1 MKERPMTIKN
11 TDAQIASALQAVAK
25 RESVTDIFFVAC
37 GGSYAHM
44 LPNQYTVER
53 EANQING
60 IALNA
65 AEFKARAPK
74 RLGKTSVVILC
85 SHSGT
90 TPETVEAA
98 EIARK
103 SGALT
108 ISLTHDLGSPL
119 DQASEYTIS
128 YTHAPTTI
136 SPAHSAAVLSR
147 LTFGILTVRE
157 GNNKADD
164 LDKALATLPA
174 IVDQAIEDRRAAI
187 AEFAEAHKREAVIY
201 TMASGSN
208 FGVAYSYAICIL
220 QEMQWVHS
228 AAIHAGEYFHG
239 PFEITDFDVPFIQLV
254 GVGPSRSVDERAL
267 SFVEK
272 RSKRVTTLD
281 AKDLGVSKLPQ
292 SVAEYLTP
300 LIFSP
305 VLRVYAEKLGEAKG
319 HPLTVRRYMWK
330 MEY

>member
-1 MKERPMTIKN
+1 MTTGD
-11 TDAQIASALQAVAK
+11 TDVQIARALQAVAA
-25 RESVTDIFFVAC
+25 RESVADIFFVAC

-44 LPNQYTVER
+44 LANQYIVER
-53 EANQING
+53 EASVING
-60 IALNA
+60 AALNA

-98 EIARK
+98 EIARR

-108 ISLTHDLGSPL
+108 ISLTHVLGSPL
-119 DQASEYTIS
+119 DQASEYTVS
-128 YTHAPTTI
+128 YTHAPLTV
-136 SPAHSAAVLSR
+136 SPNHSAAVLSR
-147 LTFGILTVRE
+147 LTFGILKVCE
-157 GNNKADD
+157 GNHKAED
-164 LDKALATLPA
+164 LDKALADLPA
-174 IVDQAIEDRRAAI
+174 VVEQAINDRRDVI

-208 FGVAYSYAICIL
+208 FGVAYSYAICIC
-220 QEMQWVHS
+220 QEMQWIHS

-254 GVGPSRSVDERAL
+254 GVGPSRAIDERAS

-272 RSKRVTTLD
+272 TSKRVTTLD
-281 AKDLGVSKLPQ
+281 AIELGVSAVPE
-292 SVAEYLTP
+292 SVAEYVTP

-305 VLRVYAEKLGEAKG
+305 VLRAYAEKLGEAKG

>member
-1 MKERPMTIKN
+1 MTTQK
-11 TDAQIASALQAVAK
+11 TDAQIAAAVRAVAE

-37 GGSYAHM
+37 GGSYAIM
-44 LPNQYTVER
+44 LPNQYIVER
-53 EANQING
+53 EAEQING

-85 SHSGT
+85 SHSGS

-103 SGALT
+103 AGALT
-108 ISLTHDLGSPL
+108 ISLTHVLGSPL
-119 DQASEYTIS
+119 DQASEYTIP
-128 YTHAPTTI
+128 YTHEPTAI
-136 SPAHSAAVLSR
+136 SSAHSMAVLSR
-147 LTFGILTVRE
+147 LTLGILKARE
-157 GNNKADD
+157 GNKKADD
-164 LDKALATLPA
+164 FDRALAVLPG
-174 IVDQAIEDRRAAI
+174 IVENIINDRRSAI

-208 FGVAYSYAICIL
+208 FGVAYSYAICIF

-254 GVGPSRSVDERAL
+254 GVGPSRSIDERAL

-272 RSKRVTTLD
+272 YSKRVTALD
-281 AKDLGVSKLPQ
+281 ARDLGVSKLPET
-292 SVAEYLTP
+292 VAEYVTP
-300 LIFSP
+300 LIFQT
-305 VLRVYAEKLGEAKG
+305 VLRAYADKLGEAKG

-330 MEY
+330 LEY

>member
-1 MKERPMTIKN
+1 MIAEN
-11 TDAQIASALQAVAK
+11 TDAQIARALRAVAD
-25 RESVTDIFFVAC
+25 RASVTDIFFVAC

-44 LPNQYTVER
+44 MPNQYTVER

-60 IALNA
+60 IVLNA
-65 AEFKARAPK
+65 AEFKARAPR
-74 RLGKTSVVILC
+74 RLGRSSVAILC

-108 ISLTHDLGSPL
+108 ISLTHVLGSPL
-119 DQASEYTIS
+119 DQASEYTVP

-136 SPAHSAAVLSR
+136 SSTHSAAVLSR
-147 LTFGILTVRE
+147 LTFGILKVCE
-157 GNNKADD
+157 GNNKAGD
-164 LDKALATLPA
+164 LDKALAALPT
-174 IVDQAIEDRRAAI
+174 IVDQAIDGRRAAI
-187 AEFAEAHKREAVIY
+187 NEFAEAHKRESVIY
-201 TMASGSN
+201 TMGSGSN
-208 FGVAYSYAICIL
+208 FGVAYSYAICIF
-220 QEMQWVHS
+220 QEMQWIHS

-254 GVGPSRSVDERAL
+254 GVGPSRTIDERAS

-272 RSKRVTTLD
+272 CSKQVTTLD
-281 AKDLGVSKLPQ
+281 ARDLGVSELPE
-292 SVAEYLTP
+292 SVAEHVTP

-305 VLRVYAEKLGEAKG
+305 VLRAYAEKLGEAKG

-330 MEY
+330 MDY

>member
-1 MKERPMTIKN
+1 MTTEN
-11 TDAQIASALQAVAK
+11 TDALIASALRAVAL
-25 RESVTDIFFVAC
+25 RESVTDIYFVAC

-44 LPNQYTVER
+44 LANQYTVDR

-85 SHSGT
+85 SHSGK
-90 TPETVEAA
+90 TPETVGAA

-108 ISLTHDLGSPL
+108 ISLTHFLGSPL
-119 DQASEYTIS
+119 DQASEYTVS
-128 YTHAPTTI
+128 YTHAPLTI
-136 SPAHSAAVLSR
+136 SSAHSAAVLSR
-147 LTFGILTVRE
+147 LTFGILKVRE
-157 GNNKADD
+157 GNNKAGD
-164 LDKALATLPA
+164 LDKALAALPT
-174 IVDQAIEDRRAAI
+174 IVDRAIDHRRAAI
-187 AEFAEAHKREAVIY
+187 AEFAEAYKREAVIY
-201 TMASGSN
+201 TMGSGSN
-208 FGVAYSYAICIL
+208 FGVAYSQAICIF
-220 QEMQWVHS
+220 QEMQWIHS

-254 GVGPSRSVDERAL
+254 GVGPSRTVDERAL

-272 RSKRVTTLD
+272 CSKRVTTLD
-281 AKDLGVSKLPQ
+281 ARDLGVSELPE
-292 SVAEYLTP
+292 SVAEHVTP

-305 VLRVYAEKLGEAKG
+305 VLRAYAEKLAEAKG

>member
-1 MKERPMTIKN
+1 MTTEK
-11 TDAQIASALQAVAK
+11 TDNQIADALRAVAERK
-25 RESVTDIFFVAC
+25 SVTDIYFVAC

-44 LPNQYTVER
+44 LPNQYIVER
-53 EANQING
+53 EAEQLNG

-74 RLGKTSVVILC
+74 RLGESSVVILC
-85 SHSGT
+85 SHSGN

-103 SGALT
+103 AGALT

-119 DQASEYTIS
+119 DIASEYTVTYI
-128 YTHAPTTI
+128 HEPTTI
-136 SPAHSAAVLSR
+136 SPIHSASVLTR
-147 LTFGILTVRE
+147 LTFGILEARE
-157 GNNKADD
+157 GNKKVKD
-164 LDKALATLPA
+164 LNQALAALPA
-174 IVDQAIEDRRAAI
+174 IVESVVKDHESAI
-187 AEFAEAHKREAVIY
+187 AEFAEAHKREAIIY

-208 FGVAYSYAICIL
+208 YGVAYSFAICIL

-239 PFEITDFDVPFIQLV
+239 PFEITDFDVPFIQLI
-254 GVGPSRSVDERAL
+254 GVGPSREVDERAL
-267 SFVEK
+267 AFAEK
-272 RSKRVTTLD
+272 YSKRVTVLD
-281 AKDLGVSKLPQ
+281 ANDFGVSKLPE
-292 SVAEYLTP
+292 SVAEYVTP

-305 VLRVYAEKLGEAKG
+305 VLRNYANKLGEAKG

-330 MEY
+330 LEY

>member
-1 MKERPMTIKN
+1 VTTKN
-11 TDAQIASALQAVAK
+11 TDAQIASALRAIAE
-25 RESVTDIFFVAC
+25 RDGVTDIYFVGC
-37 GGSYAHM
+37 GGSYALM
-44 LPNQYTVER
+44 LANQYTVER

-98 EIARK
+98 TIARK

-108 ISLTHDLGSPL
+108 ISLTHVLGSPL
-119 DQASEYTIS
+119 DQASEYTVA
-128 YTHAPTTI
+128 YTHAPMTI
-136 SPAHSAAVLSR
+136 SSAHSAAVLSR
-147 LTFGILTVRE
+147 LTFGILKVRE
-157 GNNKADD
+157 GNNKAGD
-164 LDKALATLPA
+164 LDKALAALPT
-174 IVDQAIEDRRAAI
+174 IVNQAIEDRRAAI
-187 AEFAEAHKREAVIY
+187 TEFAESHKREAVIY

-208 FGVAYSYAICIL
+208 FGIAYSHAICIF
-220 QEMQWVHS
+220 QEMQWIHS

-254 GVGPSRSVDERAL
+254 GVGPSRTIDERAL

-272 RSKRVTTLD
+272 CSKRVTSLD
-281 AKDLGVSKLPQ
+281 ARDLGASELPQ
-292 SVAEYLTP
+292 SVAEHVTP
-300 LIFSP
+300 LIFLP
-305 VLRVYAEKLGEAKG
+305 VLRAYAEKLAEAKG